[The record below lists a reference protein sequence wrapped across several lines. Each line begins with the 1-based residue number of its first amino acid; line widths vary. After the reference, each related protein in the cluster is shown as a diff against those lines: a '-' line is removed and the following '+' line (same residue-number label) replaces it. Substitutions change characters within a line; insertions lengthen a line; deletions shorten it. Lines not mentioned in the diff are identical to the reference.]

1 MLNAMADKSKNE
13 HFSQLATE
21 MRESVTTRPIEDLFG
36 ANVPYLGDRQIN
48 LLKVK
53 DMSEGL

>member
-1 MLNAMADKSKNE
+1 MLNTLADKHKNE

-36 ANVPYLGDRQIN
+36 ANVPYLGDR
-48 LLKVK
+48 
-53 DMSEGL
+53 